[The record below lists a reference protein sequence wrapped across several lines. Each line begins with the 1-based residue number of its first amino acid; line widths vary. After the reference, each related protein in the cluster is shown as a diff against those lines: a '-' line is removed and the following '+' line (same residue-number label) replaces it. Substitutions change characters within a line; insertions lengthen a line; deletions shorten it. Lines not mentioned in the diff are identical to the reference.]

1 MQIDDDPLQQK
12 QQIIDDDDN
21 AAIES
26 DSSKVEEEESP
37 LVLALD
43 DLETRVVTALNE
55 FKSHSGRASNPQVS
69 NIHDELASILRPVV
83 EVSSHAGP
91 STARAL
97 VQTYPHLLSL
107 DLCVDEIYTRVNT
120 ELVLP
125 VVLESA
131 QSDVVPA
138 KRAASLA
145 LFHTLHMEWQKAG
158 SYLDTTTNAPSLAG
172 PYGPGITTGGSISAP
187 PFNALEAARRNQI
200 RAARKAELLKR
211 WVQSAIPNLAPGTF
225 TSQSLDVA
233 AASRGVL
240 SASATLKPCL
250 RYMAERIG
258 SADDAG
264 ALRLFLPVMR
274 MIEGVLGRLFLE
286 RVRSGGEMDQKND
299 NKQSD
304 SLRASCIKFLEIV
317 VLCFS
322 NRALPGAAAGSQ
334 AALRM
339 QKKDAAKNANDFSLE
354 DLPPGHPII
363 TRENLEEIGE
373 YCFSTLRG
381 LVLLGGQA
389 AIDPNL
395 LLAAAASS
403 SAGTDFMGGSN
414 PFTQILDILKPAA
427 LAFLKVESATEKA
440 GAEAGDKGSFLLD
453 RSSIEL
459 DFSLS
464 QKSYSLSI
472 NAVQML
478 ATKRPVFF
486 KDSSTCIARR
496 SIDPPGGANGDAEG
510 LLTKA
515 AVTGIRTHLKS
526 SCLTLLRNFLSVT
539 SGCYEVLVN
548 ALTQVGMK
556 AQADRAL
563 QASRKQLE
571 LMKGGR
577 AARNRAAIFYEWD
590 TTADNSRAAK
600 RQRDTDDAEAK
611 SRAAKVARGLGSGIQ
626 LPTSMVDACELV
638 LLNLEHLAPKRP
650 PVAAKA
656 QRKRPVDL
664 DFVVDAV
671 ISNGE
676 SLTID
681 ENHWYDRDGGDA
693 WIMEEGEV
701 GKDGKRELT
710 FTMNSKVLEAAEKSK
725 EEGGK
730 LKDSEKAFAEQ
741 SKLAASKAFSRVLL
755 SASNA
760 RSEAVADFGKQLAA
774 RLAWTLKGVKPSNEI
789 EGAHSMAVEG
799 LENSLKK
806 NTDAE
811 EALAGSLEFALDYP
825 LVSSCLAFDMVPKGP
840 AASRDDVA
848 SANSTSPTSS
858 LAMRILNEAYVC
870 SLNEN
875 KENYEKCLDVFVSCV
890 VNACDLSN
898 KTPNDS
904 EKKKIANTAVS
915 SLPQQLGA
923 APAISGTSLSLVGS
937 LCDISEL
944 SNRANEKSSKRTIAE
959 SAALYAAKTAAEK
972 RATAALLILRD
983 VTFQRDAMRGPAVDC
998 AVAIASGRLPGSYQI
1013 EDKALKLVMNV
1024 IFSKNDDC
1032 ADKVV
1037 ASATKELEFA
1047 ARYSI
1052 ENHDKIMKANDEN
1065 PKKKELEQRRGGKA
1079 HFLPRSDEE
1088 KVALDRV
1095 RKPVVLFMALCVRRP
1110 DIIQALMEMSCREGA
1125 DVLSKA
1131 VKSNMPKL
1139 TKAASVKH
1147 GAANI
1152 ALKVSDMATEKET
1165 PLLLSFLDNLA
1176 PPGDKTLP
1184 SQELIDACHEIQK
1197 KKLDADGKPDSRF
1210 IIPVV
1215 SGMKREDLV
1224 NKLPEFVRGSDELF
1238 KSSLKRM
1245 SERLGRYILIFR
1257 EEPDP
1262 SETTLNGMSRCE
1274 QMVYLH
1280 HLDFQTFSIPQKRYL
1295 DSIRLCLEEDEVFN
1309 DRVVQAALDYMS
1321 GKFLEGEPLPL
1332 AYMRTIILT
1341 CSKHESLHSWI
1352 CHVLLPRLV
1361 EGKVYTDKRQWEGW
1375 MRCAKMLENTRDHGV
1390 SSLEAIQKLP
1400 EEQLKLYRAKYPPAP
1415 NT

>member
-1 MQIDDDPLQQK
+1 MMQRDDPLDQQNH
-12 QQIIDDDDN
+12 DADDN

-26 DSSKVEEEESP
+26 DSSKIDEEESP
-37 LVLALD
+37 LILALD
-43 DLETRVVTALNE
+43 DLESRVVTALNE
-55 FKSHSGRASNPQVS
+55 FKSHPGRATNPTNM
-69 NIHDELASILRPVV
+69 NIHDELSSILRPVV
-83 EVSSHAGP
+83 EVSSHSGP

-97 VQTYPHLLSL
+97 ASTYPHLLSL
-107 DLCVDEIYTRVNT
+107 DICVDEIYSRVIS

-131 QSDVVPA
+131 QSDIIPA

-145 LFHTLHMEWQKAG
+145 LFHTLHVEFQKAG
-158 SYLDTTTNAPSLAG
+158 SYLDITTNAPTLAG
-172 PYGPGITTGGSISAP
+172 PYGPGITSGGAISAP
-187 PFNALEAARRNQI
+187 PFNAAEAARRNQI
-200 RAARKAELLKR
+200 RAARKSELLRR

-225 TSQSLDVA
+225 TSSTLDSA

-240 SASATLKPCL
+240 SASAALKPCL

-286 RVRSGGEMDQKND
+286 RARSGGEMNEEIGSN
-299 NKQSD
+299 NKQAD

-334 AALRM
+334 TALRM
-339 QKKDAAKNANDFSLE
+339 QKKDAAKNVNDFSLE

-363 TRENLEEIGE
+363 TREGLEEIGE

-403 SAGTDFMGGSN
+403 SVGSDYMGGSS

-427 LAFLKVESATEKA
+427 LAFLKIESTAEKA
-440 GAEAGDKGSFLLD
+440 GAETGDKGSFVLD
-453 RSSIEL
+453 RTQIEL

-478 ATKRPVFF
+478 ATKRPMFF
-486 KDSSTCIARR
+486 KDSSTCLARR
-496 SIDPPGGANGDAEG
+496 TIDPHGGEKGDAEG
-510 LLTKA
+510 SLTKA
-515 AVTGIRTHLKS
+515 AVTGIRTHLRS
-526 SCLTLLRNFLSVT
+526 SCLTLLRNFLSAT
-539 SGCYEVLVN
+539 SGCSEILAN
-548 ALTQVGMK
+548 ALSQSGMK

-563 QASRKQLE
+563 QASKQQLN
-571 LMKGGR
+571 LMTGGR
-577 AARNRAAIFYEWD
+577 AARNRAAVFYEWD
-590 TTADNSRAAK
+590 TTADDSRAAK

-611 SRAAKVARGLGSGIQ
+611 SRAAKMARGLGSGIQ

-638 LLNLEHLAPKRP
+638 MLNLDNLPPKRP

-656 QRKRPVDL
+656 QRKHPVDL

-693 WIMEEGEV
+693 WMMEEDE
-701 GKDGKRELT
+701 DGELT

-725 EEGGK
+725 EEGAK
-730 LKDSEKAFAEQ
+730 LKDTEKAFAQQ
-741 SKLAASKAFSRVLL
+741 SKLAASNAFSRVLL

-774 RLAWTLKGVKPSNEI
+774 RLAWTLKGVQPSTQI
-789 EGAHSMAVEG
+789 ESAHAMAVEG

-806 NTDAE
+806 NTGAE
-811 EALAGSLEFALDYP
+811 EKLAGSLEFALDYP
-825 LVSSCLAFDMVPKGP
+825 LVSSCLAFDMVPKG
-840 AASRDDVA
+840 ASKD
-848 SANSTSPTSS
+848 STLSSSPTSS

-875 KENYEKCLDVFVSCV
+875 KENYEKCLDLFVSSV
-890 VNACDLSN
+890 VNACDVSN
-898 KTPNDS
+898 KTPNDN
-904 EKKKIANTAVS
+904 EKKRIANQSAS
-915 SLPQQLGA
+915 SLTQQLGA
-923 APAISGTSLSLVGS
+923 VPALTGTSLSMVGS
-937 LCDISEL
+937 LCDIGEL
-944 SNRANEKSSKRTIAE
+944 SQKASAKSSKQTIAE
-959 SAALYAAKTAAEK
+959 SAALHAAKNAAEK

-983 VTFQRDAMRGPAVDC
+983 VAFQRDTMRGPAVDC
-998 AVAIASGRLPGSYQI
+998 AVAIASGRLPSSPSI
-1013 EDKALKLVMNV
+1013 EDKALKLTMNV
-1024 IFSKNDDC
+1024 IYSKNSDC

-1037 ASATKELEFA
+1037 AGATKELDHA
-1047 ARYSI
+1047 AQYAI
-1052 ENHDKIMKANDEN
+1052 ENHEKIVKANEEN
-1065 PKKKELEQRRGGKA
+1065 PKKKELEQRRGPKA
-1079 HFLPRSDEE
+1079 ALIPRSDEE
-1088 KVALDRV
+1088 KIALDRV

-1110 DIIQALMEMSCREGA
+1110 DIIQALMEMSCRDGA
-1125 DVLSKA
+1125 DVLAKA
-1131 VKSNMPKL
+1131 VRSNMPKL
-1139 TKAASVKH
+1139 TKAASVKY

-1152 ALKVSDMATEKET
+1152 ALRVSEMATEKET
-1165 PLLLSFLDNLA
+1165 PLLLCFLDNLA
-1176 PPGDKTLP
+1176 PPSDKTLP
-1184 SQELIDACHEIQK
+1184 SQELIDACHEIQS
-1197 KKLDADGKPDSRF
+1197 KKLDADGKTDSRF
-1210 IIPVV
+1210 IVPVV
-1215 SGMKREDLV
+1215 SGMKREELV
-1224 NKLPEFVRGSDELF
+1224 PKLPEFVRGSDEMF
-1238 KSSLKRM
+1238 KASLQRM

-1262 SETTLNGMSRCE
+1262 SETTLRGMSRCE

-1280 HLDFQTFSIPQKRYL
+1280 HLDFHAVGIPQKRYL
-1295 DSIRLCLEEDEVFN
+1295 DSIRLCLEDDDVFN

-1321 GKFLEGEPLPL
+1321 GKFLEGESLPL

-1390 SSLEAIQKLP
+1390 SSMEAIQKLP
-1400 EEQLKLYRAKYPPAP
+1400 EEQLKLYRAKYPVK
-1415 NT
+1415 T